1 MLYFRCLF
9 AACIACCVIWIDP
22 AFAQQVEQQEAGPEI
37 EILSKGRIDQ
47 PPIEYLKSAGNNPV
61 SRLRDK
67 LREGSVE
74 LEYETQQGYVKSLL
88 KQLNIPIDSQVL
100 VFSKTSLQAFRIS
113 PSNPR
118 AFYFNDEVV
127 VGWIQGSSLVEI
139 ATADP
144 DLGVAFYSM
153 QMGRRP
159 YLSRENNRCLTCH
172 ETTTGAGKHPVHM
185 VRSVSTR
192 SSGKINLLLD
202 MHDTDHTSP
211 IEQRWGGWFVTGDA
225 GGMEHMG
232 NSFLEDET
240 MVAFGKDSS
249 ETLRSQFDT
258 QRWPSPTSD
267 LIALMVLEHQIGM
280 QNRMIEANYAAKRLV
295 AGYQVAE
302 DGSVSTEDAIDDYA
316 TSIVDY
322 MLFADE
328 VPLTAPIKGSNS
340 FTESFQKQGQ
350 RAKSGR
356 SLRDLELNTRL
367 FRYPCS
373 YQIYTPQF
381 DALQPQLLAAVYQK
395 LHDVLTGKNASP
407 RYEHLSK
414 QDRESILAILVE
426 TKQGLPDYF
435 QQ

>member
-9 AACIACCVIWIDP
+9 AACVACCGNWIMP
-22 AFAQQVEQQEAGPEI
+22 ASAQQIEQSKAGPEI
-37 EILSKGRIDQ
+37 EILSKGRLDQ
-47 PPIEYLKSAGNNPV
+47 PPIEYLKTPGQNPV
-61 SRLRDK
+61 SRLRDQ
-67 LREGSVE
+67 LRDGSVQ
-74 LEYETQQGYVKSLL
+74 LDYEPQQGYVKSLL
-88 KQLNIPIDSQVL
+88 KHLQIPIDSQIL

-144 DLGVAFYSM
+144 ELGVAFYSM
-153 QMGRRP
+153 QMGRSP

-172 ETTTGAGKHPVHM
+172 ETTTAAGKHPVHM

-211 IEQRWGGWFVTGDA
+211 IEKRWGGWFVTGDA
-225 GGMEHMG
+225 GGMQHMG
-232 NSFLEDET
+232 NSFLENET

-249 ETLRSQFDT
+249 ETLQSQFDT
-258 QRWPSPTSD
+258 SLWPSPTSD
-267 LIALMVLEHQIGM
+267 LIALMILEHQIGM
-280 QNRMIEANYAAKRLV
+280 QNRMIEANYAAKRLT

-302 DGSVSTEDAIDDYA
+302 DGSVSTQEAINEYA
-316 TSIVDY
+316 SSIVDY

-328 VPLTAPIKGSNS
+328 VPLTASIKGSSS
-340 FTESFQKQGQ
+340 FTESFQKQGLT
-350 RAKSGR
+350 AKNGR
-356 SLRDLELNTRL
+356 SLRELDLNTRL

-381 DALQPQLLAAVYQK
+381 DRLQPQLLAAVYRQ
-395 LHDVLTGKNASP
+395 LHDVLSGKNASP
-407 RYEHLSK
+407 RYEHLAK
-414 QDRESILAILVE
+414 QDRDAILAILIE
-426 TKQGLPDYF
+426 TKKNLPDYF
-435 QQ
+435 QP